1 VTLDRDGSPLGDP
14 ATFDIDPSGGGWA
27 AFHIAGDDGTEITQG
42 TYTATVFLN
51 GTAIA
56 RASTA
61 VIAV

>member
-1 VTLDRDGSPLGDP
+1 MTLDRDGSPLGEP
-14 ATFDIDPSGGGWA
+14 AAIDIDPSGEGWV
-27 AFHIAGDDGTEITQG
+27 AFPLAEDDGTEITQG

-61 VIAV
+61 VIAL